1 MLRRKIAD
9 RLGLADMQVKAAQG
23 LPGAIKVVV
32 GRGLRARQK
41 DRAVTL
47 LDAINLKEQLVLEC
61 GLVQGPNPSPA
72 QGPNPSPA
80 QGPNPSPA
88 RGPDLDQAPDQ
99 APDQV
104 RSPGLGALRVQVEK
118 SLDIRQAAHL
128 SKARTLLPVSPAL
141 AKFNQVIG

>member
-9 RLGLADMQVKAAQG
+9 RLDLADMQVKAAQG
-23 LPGAIKVVV
+23 LPGAIRVVV

-61 GLVQGPNPSPA
+61 GLA

-88 RGPDLDQAPDQ
+88 RGPAPDQ

-104 RSPGLGALRVQVEK
+104 RSPGLGALRVRAGK

>member
-9 RLGLADMQVKAAQG
+9 RLGLAGMQVKAAQG
-23 LPGAIKVVV
+23 RPGAIRVVV

-61 GLVQGPNPSPA
+61 GL
-72 QGPNPSPA
+72 A

-118 SLDIRQAAHL
+118 SLDIRQAGHL

>member
-23 LPGAIKVVV
+23 LPGATRVVV

-47 LDAINLKEQLVLEC
+47 LDAINPKEQLVLEC
-61 GLVQGPNPSPA
+61 GLA
-72 QGPNPSPA
+72 QGPNPSLE

-104 RSPGLGALRVQVEK
+104 RSPVLGALRVRAGK

-128 SKARTLLPVSPAL
+128 SKARSLLPVSPAL